1 MRTSTCRITLF
12 APAIKGLTD
21 AVAPALAKTAEL
33 IHKDLQQSQT
43 MPFDTGTL
51 QNKSTF
57 VDDKDAE
64 IGEVDLVSS
73 TPYARR
79 LYYHPEYNF
88 QKKSNPNAGGRW
100 LEPYL
105 PGGKKETFAQ
115 ETFARV
121 YSKEAGLR

>member
-1 MRTSTCRITLF
+1 MRTSTCRIMLF

-33 IHKDLQQSQT
+33 IHKDMQQSQT

-79 LYYHPEYNF
+79 LYYHPEYKF
-88 QKKSNPNAGGRW
+88 QTHENPNAGGRW

-115 ETFARV
+115 ETFAKV

>member
-33 IHKDLQQSQT
+33 IHEDLQQSQT

-64 IGEVDLVSS
+64 LGEVDLVSS

-88 QKKSNPNAGGRW
+88 QTHENQNAGGRW

-115 ETFARV
+115 ETFAKV
-121 YSKEAGLR
+121 YRKEAGL

>member
-21 AVAPALAKTAEL
+21 AVAPALAKTAKL
-33 IHKDLQQSQT
+33 IHEDLQQSQT

-64 IGEVDLVSS
+64 LGEVDLVSS

-88 QKKSNPNAGGRW
+88 QTHENPNAGGRW

-115 ETFARV
+115 ETFAKV
-121 YSKEAGLR
+121 YRKEAGL